1 MSAAPEAPFSD
12 LINRPKDTVAKL
24 QQAGGGRLRL
34 RRRHDED
41 LMLTTV
47 ARVEQE
53 AEVESVATR
62 VFIAL
67 MKRDSGV
74 RALVTDVIPEVF
86 PWMRFLPAESVRE
99 FVVDLVE
106 TLRAVDDL
114 DTTAPVAQVIIE
126 MEAHG
131 GDLRRPR
138 VARDPHSGLG

>member
-1 MSAAPEAPFSD
+1 M
-12 LINRPKDTVAKL
+12 
-24 QQAGGGRLRL
+24 
-34 RRRHDED
+34 
-41 LMLTTV
+41 
-47 ARVEQE
+47 
-53 AEVESVATR
+53 ATR

-126 MEAHG
+126 WKHTAEIYADPELLAILTR
-131 GDLRRPR
+131 DLGEDYGPVPRPE
-138 VARDPHSGLG
+138 VGE